1 MTARSVLFG
10 APLAVAL
17 AAAQA
22 RAVTTPEYTSAAQ
35 AEDRSRASSL
45 DEYRAHLL
53 NLTTV
58 VEACAKARDGKA
70 CDPALVGPDDHV
82 PVADRA
88 GAEQRLVRYGW
99 LRVLLVKAQEKDEA
113 APKPALQGSAGQA
126 ELLPV
131 PRTTAEL
138 LTDAKMRL
146 AADLAEANGS
156 TSPATGH
163 PEERAAMQNVLA
175 GRDFRNLEE
184 PSARDAALERLGN
197 WLNRLFESFAKLR
210 SRSALIGRLIV
221 SGFILAVCVG
231 LVWGLLQLERRWRL
245 RLAPE
250 SDEPAARAASS
261 RDWQLWLDDAR
272 SEAADGRWRE
282 AIHCV
287 YWASISRL
295 EAKRMW
301 PADRARTP
309 REYLALVS
317 AHDQRRP
324 GLAGLTRS
332 FERTWYGGGTA
343 AERDYR
349 AAEELAA
356 ELMAGSGA
364 SGRGAE

>member
-1 MTARSVLFG
+1 VLFG
-10 APLAVAL
+10 AALAMAL
-17 AAAQA
+17 AATQA
-22 RAVTTPEYTSAAQ
+22 RAVTPLGVTPAAQ
-35 AEDRSRASSL
+35 AEDRSHESSL

-53 NLTTV
+53 NLATV
-58 VEACAKARDGKA
+58 VDACGKARDAKA
-70 CDPALVGPDDHV
+70 CDPALVGADDHV
-82 PVADRA
+82 PVADKA
-88 GAEQRLVRYGW
+88 GAEERLVRYSW
-99 LRVLLVKAQEKDEA
+99 LRVLLAKAQEKDEA
-113 APKPALQGSAGQA
+113 PPKPAPQGNPRQT
-126 ELLPV
+126 ELLPA

-138 LTDAKMRL
+138 LTDAKVRL
-146 AADLAEANGS
+146 AADLAEASGA
-156 TSPATGH
+156 TPPAAGH
-163 PEERAAMQNVLA
+163 FEERAAMQNVLA

-210 SRSALIGRLIV
+210 SRSAWIGRLIV

-250 SDEPAARAASS
+250 SDWPAAGAASA

-272 SEAADGRWRE
+272 REAAEGRWRE
-282 AIHCV
+282 AIHCI
-287 YWASISRL
+287 YWSSISRL

-317 AHDQRRP
+317 AQDPRRH

-349 AAEELAA
+349 VAEELAA

-364 SGRGAE
+364 SGRGGE

>member
-1 MTARSVLFG
+1 MTARWVLFG
-10 APLAVAL
+10 AALAMAL
-17 AAAQA
+17 AATQA
-22 RAVTTPEYTSAAQ
+22 RAVTPLGVTPAAQ
-35 AEDRSRASSL
+35 ADGRSRASSL

-58 VEACAKARDGKA
+58 VDACAKARDAKA
-70 CDPALVGPDDHV
+70 CDPALVGADDHV
-82 PVADRA
+82 PVVDRA

-99 LRVLLVKAQEKDEA
+99 LRVLLAKAQEKDEA
-113 APKPALQGSAGQA
+113 APKSAPQGSEGQTV
-126 ELLPV
+126 LLPA
-131 PRTTAEL
+131 PRTTTEL
-138 LTDAKMRL
+138 LTDATARL
-146 AADLAEANGS
+146 GRDLAEANGS
-156 TSPATGH
+156 RPPAAGH
-163 PEERAAMQNVLA
+163 SEERAAMQNVLA

-210 SRSALIGRLIV
+210 SRSAWIGRFIV

-250 SDEPAARAASS
+250 SDGPAAEAASA
-261 RDWQLWLDDAR
+261 RDWQLWLGDAR
-272 SEAADGRWRE
+272 KAAAAGRWRE
-282 AIHCV
+282 AIHCI

-309 REYLALVS
+309 REYLALVN
-317 AHDQRRP
+317 AHDPRRA

-343 AERDYR
+343 GERDYR

-364 SGRGAE
+364 SGRGGE